1 MAFPEQTTP
10 HRPGRARRPGRWSV
24 MTVLLLVVA
33 AIVAAQA
40 VRTTPAAGST
50 AAASAASAAST
61 STSKTSDQDRDA
73 DAFTACM
80 RSHGVPDFPGVT
92 IAADGHVRL
101 KGGSVK
107 PVSAAYRAAA
117 NACASSLPAG
127 SELPAD
133 PAPPAPAAVR
143 LPFTCDGDCPVPPPT
158 PAPPAA

>member
-1 MAFPEQTTP
+1 MTSPEQAAP
-10 HRPGRARRPGRWSV
+10 HGPDRARRPVRWPV
-24 MTVLLLVVA
+24 VTVLLLVVA
-33 AIVAAQA
+33 AVVAAQA

-50 AAASAASAAST
+50 ATTSSTSTAST
-61 STSKTSDQDRDA
+61 SSDRDRGA

-80 RSHGVPDFPGVT
+80 RSHGVPGFPGVT

-117 NACASSLPAG
+117 RTCASSLPAG

-133 PAPPAPAAVR
+133 PAPPAPAALRV
-143 LPFTCDGDCPVPPPT
+143 PFTCDGDCPATPPN
-158 PAPPAA
+158 PAAPA

>member
-1 MAFPEQTTP
+1 MSFPEQTTP
-10 HRPGRARRPGRWSV
+10 HRPGPARRYSRWPV
-24 MTVLLLVVA
+24 VVTVLLLVVA
-33 AIVAAQA
+33 AFVATQA

-50 AAASAASAAST
+50 AAAASAT
-61 STSKTSDQDRDA
+61 STTSDPDRDA

-92 IAADGHVRL
+92 IADDGHVRL

-117 NACASSLPAG
+117 KTCASSLPTG

-133 PAPPAPAAVR
+133 PAPPALAEVR
-143 LPFTCDGDCPVPPPT
+143 LPFTCDGDCPAPPPT
-158 PAPPAA
+158 PAPPA